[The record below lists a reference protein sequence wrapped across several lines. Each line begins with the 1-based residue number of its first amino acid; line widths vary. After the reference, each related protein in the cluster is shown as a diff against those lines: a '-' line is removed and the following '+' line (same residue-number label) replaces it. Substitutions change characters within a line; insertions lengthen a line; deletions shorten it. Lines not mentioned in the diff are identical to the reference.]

1 MKDRLGNHIQQVRGV
16 SYKPNDL
23 SETLSDGY
31 TTLLRA
37 NNISEGKIN
46 FDSVQFVS
54 SSKVSPE
61 QILKSNDILVCSSSG
76 SLSLVGKSALY
87 KKTGEHTFGAFC
99 KVVRATGKLLPQY
112 IAFYMCSQAYR
123 RHIENIAN
131 GANINNLRNEHL
143 DEILLSIPSEDKQN
157 AIIAKLEKVES
168 VITHRRTQLAK
179 LDELVKCRFVEM
191 FGDAKNNPY
200 GWVSVTVDSVT
211 EEILGGVSVSG
222 EARKIQ
228 KGELAVLKV
237 SAVTYGVFKCD
248 EYKVISNDIKLGKFV
263 SPKKGDLL
271 FSRANTKELVG
282 ATALVDKDYPHLL
295 LPDKIWKIV
304 VSDKV
309 SPVYLKAYLS
319 EPWIRE
325 LMSKVAT
332 GTSGSMYNIS
342 MEKLRQIPVLLPPIE
357 RQNAFA
363 SFVQR
368 IDKLRIDVQ
377 AALDKAQTLFDSL
390 MQEYFG

>member
-1 MKDRLGNHIQQVRGV
+1 MEYIKLKDLCEKEERFVT
-16 SYKPNDL
+16 PNDDAHIDYVDISSVDNKSKSL
-23 SETLSDGY
+23 TKYDTYIFAEAPSRARKRVKHGDVIVSTVRPNLNAVARFNIQTPHTPIASTGFCVLRHKSDVDPIYIYFFCISPNFVRQMVAKATGASYPAVSDTIVREAKLPKHTAEKRVRIVSTLSK
-31 TTLLRA
+31 A
-37 NNISEGKIN
+37 KEI
-46 FDSVQFVS
+46 
-54 SSKVSPE
+54 
-61 QILKSNDILVCSSSG
+61 
-76 SLSLVGKSALY
+76 
-87 KKTGEHTFGAFC
+87 
-99 KVVRATGKLLPQY
+99 
-112 IAFYMCSQAYR
+112 
-123 RHIENIAN
+123 IE
-131 GANINNLRNEHL
+131 
-143 DEILLSIPSEDKQN
+143 
-157 AIIAKLEKVES
+157 
-168 VITHRRTQLAK
+168 HRRAQLAK

-191 FGDAKNNPY
+191 FGDVKNNPY
-200 GWVSVTVDSVT
+200 GWVSATVDSVT
-211 EEILGGVSVSG
+211 KEIIGGVSVSG
-222 EARKIQ
+222 ETRKIQ

-248 EYKVISNDIKLGKFV
+248 EYKVISNDIKLGKYV

-342 MEKLRQIPVLLPPIE
+342 MEKLRQIPVILPPIE
-357 RQNAFA
+357 QQNTFTT
-363 SFVQR
+363 FVRR
-368 IDKLRIDVQ
+368 IDKLRFI
-377 AALDKAQTLFDSL
+377 AGRKKSFEHF
-390 MQEYFG
+390 MNK